1 VASYGG
7 VRSGNRGQKWR
18 LQGTEGTPNIS
29 ELLAVGGVDAS
40 STNMLLTSV
49 ALPSSAHR
57 NNLRRTSDR
66 EESSSWRERETKI
79 PIYSTVSDNDS
90 DQTPSSRSEMCMTVL
105 LMKIVCP
112 ALPVTSDDDQG
123 DANTAQGEC
132 LVASAGPAKT
142 LFALQP
148 TLALPEAV

>member
-1 VASYGG
+1 MEVAG
-7 VRSGNRGQKWR
+7 K
-18 LQGTEGTPNIS
+18 
-29 ELLAVGGVDAS
+29 
-40 STNMLLTSV
+40 SV
-49 ALPSSAHR
+49 ALLSSAHR

-79 PIYSTVSDNDS
+79 
-90 DQTPSSRSEMCMTVL
+90 

-142 LFALQP
+142 IFALQP